1 MKLAN
6 TTALVTGGG
15 RGLGRVIVQA
25 LARAGARVA
34 FCGRT
39 QDALTETL
47 ALLPPDCRAHA
58 QRADVTQPE
67 EVAQFVKDAVAELG
81 PINLLVNNAGNFH
94 YKPFLDHTAEDWHG
108 SLAINMTAS
117 FLTCQA
123 VLPAMLEA
131 GSGRIVNIASAYGVY
146 PAGKVVANS
155 AAKAGLIG
163 FTKALAAEY
172 KEQGIAINAVC
183 PGSITTKQRPAEG
196 SPVGQELYPQDVA
209 DVVLFLAGA
218 GANQVCGAAI
228 EVLGKTDPV
237 LKVRGW

>member
-1 MKLAN
+1 MKLAD

-25 LARAGARVA
+25 LVAAGARVA

-39 QDALTETL
+39 QETL
-47 ALLPPDCRAHA
+47 AETLAGLPADSAAHA
-58 QRADVTQPE
+58 VRADVTKTEDVARLVE
-67 EVAQFVKDAVAELG
+67 EVTSRFG
-81 PINLLVNNAGNFH
+81 PIDVLVNNAGNFH
-94 YKPFLDHTAEDWHG
+94 YKPFLDHTAEDWDS

-123 VLPAMLEA
+123 VLPAMLER
-131 GSGRIVNIASAYGVY
+131 GSGRIVNIASAYGVH

-155 AAKAGLIG
+155 ASKAGLIG
-163 FTKALAAEY
+163 FSKALAAEF

-209 DVVLFLAGA
+209 DVVVFLAGP
-218 GANQVCGAAI
+218 GANQICGAAI
-228 EVLGKTDPV
+228 EVMGKTDPV